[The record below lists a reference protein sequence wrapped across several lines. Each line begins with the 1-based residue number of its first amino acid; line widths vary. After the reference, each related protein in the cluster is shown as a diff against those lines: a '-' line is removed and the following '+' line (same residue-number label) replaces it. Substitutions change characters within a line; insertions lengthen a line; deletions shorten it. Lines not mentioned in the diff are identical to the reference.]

1 MPDRMVQRLLWSLA
15 GVALALA
22 PHVTRL
28 PGWITGLVVVAAVWR
43 LTAASRGWPVPG
55 GFLRAVMAAA
65 GFAAVLASYRT
76 INGLEAGT
84 ALLTVTLSLK
94 ILETSQ
100 RRDFQV
106 LAFIAW
112 FLVIAELLYDQTLLS
127 LPYLVL
133 ATTFITMSLLQSA
146 RIGPP
151 LTRRRA
157 GGLALRLLA
166 LAVPLAAVM
175 FILFP
180 RVPGP
185 FWALPQVGGSGS
197 TGLSDS
203 MSPGSISKLVRSE
216 AVAFR
221 VSFVGEPPPPAA
233 RYWRGPVL
241 DRFDGRTWSEGIRYP
256 LTNGAVRYPGS
267 AVVYRL
273 LLEPS
278 GRPWL
283 PALDVAR
290 TWSADEAF
298 MTHDFRLVARQNV
311 DKVTA
316 VDLTS
321 YPDAVGDLQLSEWRR
336 LLYTDLPDE
345 GNPRT
350 RALAAS
356 LRDTYGTDEGV
367 VDGALARF
375 TREPFWYTLEPP
387 ALTTG
392 STVDEF
398 LFESRRGFCE
408 HYASAFTVLMRAA
421 GIPARV
427 VTGYHG
433 GETNP
438 LSERM
443 IVRQSDAHAWAEV
456 WIPGAGWQRVDPTG
470 AIAPE
475 RILDGLDL
483 DFAAD
488 RSAGRSFGGS
498 FVLGYRLEMA
508 WDALDSVW
516 NEWVLSYG
524 PERQREFLTRLGLDD
539 PDWRNLVL
547 ILTFIVAVSMS
558 AFTIWLAWHYRPASM
573 DEAGRV
579 YRRVCRR
586 LAATGVVR
594 HPWEGPTAYAER
606 IADGHP
612 ELAPLV
618 SDFTRTYVSVRYRDG
633 SDAGAL
639 ARLRRQARAIRLPWR
654 WPPPSLRSR

>member
-1 MPDRMVQRLLWSLA
+1 MPDRMPQRLLWSFAALA
-15 GVALALA
+15 VALA
-22 PHVTRL
+22 PHVARL
-28 PGWITGLVVVAAVWR
+28 PVWITATVVAAGAWR
-43 LTAASRGWPVPG
+43 FVAATRGWPVPG
-55 GFLRAVMAAA
+55 AVLRGVMAAA
-65 GFAAVLASYRT
+65 GLAAVLGSYRT
-76 INGLEAGT
+76 VNGLEAGT

-94 ILETSQ
+94 ILETRQ

-127 LPYLVL
+127 LPYLVVASTL
-133 ATTFITMSLLQSA
+133 IALSLLQSA

-157 GGLALRLLA
+157 TGLALRLLA
-166 LAVPLAAVM
+166 LSVPLAALM
-175 FILFP
+175 FVLFP

-221 VSFVGEPPPPAA
+221 ATFFGEPPPPAA

-241 DRFDGRTWSEGIRYP
+241 ERFDGRTWSEGIRYP
-256 LTNGAVRYPGS
+256 LTNGALRYPGT
-267 AVVYRL
+267 ATVYRL
-273 LLEPS
+273 LIEPS
-278 GRPWL
+278 GQPWI

-290 TWSADEAF
+290 TWTADGAF
-298 MTHDFRLVARQNV
+298 LTHDFRLVSRQKLDQV
-311 DKVTA
+311 IS

-321 YPDAVGDLQLSEWRR
+321 YTDAVGDLELSEWRR
-336 LLYTDLPDE
+336 VQYTDLPE
-345 GNPRT
+345 SGNPRT
-350 RALAAS
+350 RELAGR
-356 LRDTYGTDEGV
+356 LRATYRSDEGV

-375 TREPFWYTLEPP
+375 TRESFWYTLEPP
-387 ALTTG
+387 ALT
-392 STVDEF
+392 SADTVDEF

-433 GETNP
+433 GEQNP
-438 LSERM
+438 LSDRM

-456 WIPGAGWQRVDPTG
+456 WLEGSGWRRVDPTG

-475 RILDGLDL
+475 RILDGLEFDL
-483 DFAAD
+483 AGDYMAD
-488 RSAGRSFGGS
+488 RGFGGS
-498 FVLGYRLEMA
+498 FLLGYRLEMA
-508 WDALDSVW
+508 WDAMDSLW

-524 PERQREFLTRLGLDD
+524 PERQREFLTRLGLDN

-547 ILTFIVAVSMS
+547 ILTTLVAVAMTV
-558 AFTIWLAWHYRPASM
+558 FTGWLAWHYRPAPL
-573 DEAGRV
+573 DEAGRL

-586 LAATGVVR
+586 LAATGIVR
-594 HPWEGPTAYAER
+594 HPWEGPTTYAR
-606 IADGHP
+606 RVAVGHP
-612 ELAPLV
+612 DLASQV
-618 SDFTRTYVSVRYRDG
+618 TAFARTYVSVRYGPGPDP
-633 SDAGAL
+633 GAL
-639 ARLRRQARAIRLPWR
+639 NLLRRQARGIRPPWR
-654 WPPPSLRSR
+654 WPRPSPRRR